1 MKQLFGLIIFAVLL
15 AACGGGS
22 VTYAPVPEAAPVAAE
37 APRSLLA
44 ETQIAWDM
52 DVDFNMTE
60 ESFTSW
66 SYDIALSPTPA
77 PNTILD
83 ERMVIRNSNI
93 SLDVSDFNGTVVTIE
108 EIINSYGGFVENADQ
123 WQFFENRLLW
133 QGNFTLRVPVAH
145 FDTVNGLITELG
157 HVTNFSAWSEDV
169 TLQFTDMQ
177 SRLAVREEEE
187 RRILSVLESTD
198 DLEILIEL
206 EARLANTR
214 IVLER
219 YRRRMTELDHLAS
232 FSTITVW
239 LREASENEYVFSI
252 FDGFTGRIAS
262 AFSNSVSLGFMFL
275 EGIGVVIAAL
285 AVPVSLMAVFALI
298 VYRIFKKAKAYSV
311 KV

>member
-1 MKQLFGLIIFAVLL
+1 MKKLVSLIIFAVLL

-22 VTYAPVPEAAPVAAE
+22 VTYESATAPAPPAAPQ
-37 APRSLLA
+37 LA
-44 ETQIAWDM
+44 EVAWEM
-52 DVDFNMTE
+52 DDYFDSSTGFGR
-60 ESFTSW
+60 S
-66 SYDIALSPTPA
+66 DLPPTPA
-77 PNTILD
+77 SNTVID
-83 ERMVIRNSNI
+83 ERMVIRTSEI
-93 SLDVSDFNGTVVTIE
+93 SLEVSDFNGTVVSIE
-108 EIINSYGGFVENADQ
+108 EIINSYGGFVENANQ
-123 WQFFENRLLW
+123 WQFSGNVNRLLW

-157 HVTNFSAWSEDV
+157 HVNNFSAWSEDI

-187 RRILSVLESTD
+187 RRILSVMENTD

-219 YRRRMTELDHLAS
+219 YRRRMIELDHLAS

-298 VYRIFKKAKAYSV
+298 VYRIFKKAKAHSV